1 MLSLAVG
8 DSFTASF
15 CIRPMIAA
23 NLELSFIWAE
33 YVVLFKPEWCRDI
46 CCRSRI
52 QLPLNQIFFFAWI
65 WYWAI
70 FAWDRCVRY
79 RYSKRRNRIYCC
91 ILFDGKVLPLSHLC
105 LGPRVIA
112 VGSSAFSYCKAK
124 RVYFWPSCE
133 SRHAK
138 HCDGRRN

>member
-52 QLPLNQIFFFAWI
+52 QLPLNQIFFFHEYDTGRFLPETAVL
-65 WYWAI
+65 
-70 FAWDRCVRY
+70 DTD
-79 RYSKRRNRIYCC
+79 
-91 ILFDGKVLPLSHLC
+91 ILRDATEF
-105 LGPRVIA
+105 IA
-112 VGSSAFSYCKAK
+112 VSYSTVKCYLRAT
-124 RVYFWPSCE
+124 Y
-133 SRHAK
+133 A
-138 HCDGRRN
+138 